1 MPIKHAAEKALRQT
15 KKHRTRNLEV
25 LGNIKKMA
33 VEYRKSVEKK
43 DKTKTAELAKK
54 LVKAYDKAV
63 SNGYLKKN
71 TAGRK
76 KSRLMKKL
84 NALMKI

>member
-15 KKHRTRNLEV
+15 KKRRAKNLVV
-25 LGNIKKMA
+25 LKNIKTLS
-33 VEYRKSVEKK
+33 VNFRKAIEKK
-43 DKTKTAELAKK
+43 DKAKAGELAKN
-54 LVKAYDKAV
+54 LIKAYDKAV

-84 NALMKI
+84 NALMKA